1 MKGAA
6 WAVSMLLLLDMGRSN
21 AQNACS
27 IDITNF
33 PDVAAQLLAD
43 KAELFATSADVS
55 EQGTKKTADEADA
68 TQSKARDAYYANQTP
83 DNLEALNK
91 ANTADQNAHAV
102 LTITA
107 DLAASA
113 DARSVDAQKWADK
126 AGSDTDLSDAR
137 TDANKVLADAN
148 SGQQMAYNASV
159 EDVPQD
165 PNSSCSDGAN
175 SPQPIATC

>member
-1 MKGAA
+1 M
-6 WAVSMLLLLDMGRSN
+6 
-21 AQNACS
+21 
-27 IDITNF
+27 
-33 PDVAAQLLAD
+33 
-43 KAELFATSADVS
+43 
-55 EQGTKKTADEADA
+55 
-68 TQSKARDAYYANQTP
+68 
-83 DNLEALNK
+83 
-91 ANTADQNAHAV
+91 
-102 LTITA
+102 LTITT
-107 DLAASA
+107 DLADSA

-165 PNSSCSDGAN
+165 LNSSCSDGAN